1 MAKIKVKA
9 YGGNKANPN
18 AQTPKAKTYEGN
30 KSTSAKPLVK
40 GESKSPLYVKGKGE
54 MGKPLIKNYEKEQVK
69 MASVSSTYKKK

>member
-1 MAKIKVKA
+1 MAKVKVKA

-40 GESKSPLYVKGKGE
+40 NELKSPLYVKGKGE
-54 MGKPLIKNYEKEQVK
+54 TGKKYVGEKAEIET
-69 MASVSSTYKKK
+69 AEGGGLYKKKK